1 MEITKRKT
9 LTGSRY
15 LSFVLNDEEYCIE
28 ILKIKEIMGMTDVT
42 AIPQTPTFI
51 KGVINLRGQIIPI
64 IDLRLKFEMP
74 YKDYTDRTCIVVVE
88 LKYDDELTLMGIVV
102 DSIQEVIN
110 VPEEKISKVP
120 YINAKIKS
128 EYINGIADTGET
140 IKIVLDI
147 TKVISEE
154 EFVLIKDLDKGKI
167 YKGKNEK
174 NEEEAKTA
182 PEQKA
187 KEKAE
192 IKKDAK
198 KFAGKK

>member
-28 ILKIKEIMGMTDVT
+28 ILKIKEIMGMTDIT
-42 AIPQTPTFI
+42 TIPQTPEFI

-74 YKDYTDRTCIVVVE
+74 YKDYNDRTCIVVVE
-88 LKYDDELTLMGIVV
+88 LNYEEEMTLMGIVV

-110 VPEEKISKVP
+110 IPEEKISQVP
-120 YINAKIKS
+120 FINAKIKS
-128 EYINGIADTGET
+128 EYINGIAETGES

-147 TKVISEE
+147 TKVITEE
-154 EFVLIKDLDKGKI
+154 EFVMLKDIDKSRTVKNTAKFEDDKNAKDDNFAKTKAGEKGK
-167 YKGKNEK
+167 K
-174 NEEEAKTA
+174 
-182 PEQKA
+182 PV
-187 KEKAE
+187 
-192 IKKDAK
+192 KK
-198 KFAGKK
+198 